1 MATLTEQKL
10 QEVIEQAMDKKVL
23 DKEKEDL
30 DLVSNPISWMRF
42 DPFLGP
48 AIMGAEKAGKI
59 DVEQDLL
66 PNQRDAALEIQKGIV
81 GGGTKLAKSVAEF
94 VTSGID
100 ATLDTNL
107 TAGLDRVTRDF
118 LKEHGDPDTFVG
130 DITEVITQYGAPGTL
145 AFKLIG
151 NANKIKKV
159 KNLKQYLDK
168 TIGKIKGKKT
178 LGFSERSR
186 SVHKGLLPSKAKKND
201 KKKKKRS

>member
-10 QEVIEQAMDKKVL
+10 QEVIEQAMNKKAL
-23 DKEKEDL
+23 DKEPEDL

-42 DPFLGP
+42 DPMLGP
-48 AIMGAEKAGKI
+48 AIMGAEKAGVI
-59 DVEQDLL
+59 DVEQDLD

-81 GGGTKLAKSVAEF
+81 GGGTKLAKSVTEF
-94 VTSGID
+94 VTTGID

-130 DITEVITQYGAPGTL
+130 DVTEVITQYGAPGTL

-151 NANKIKKV
+151 NASKLTKV
-159 KNLKQYLDK
+159 KNLKNYIDK
-168 TIGKIKGKKT
+168 TLGKIKGKKT
-178 LGFSERSR
+178 KYLAKHIVPIGKHKKVQKGSVWSFLISER
-186 SVHKGLLPSKAKKND
+186 V
-201 KKKKKRS
+201 